1 MGHLVGVPEAETVE
15 AQTGLAG
22 EFEVGR
28 VAGVHAVERIARAHF
43 VTQLGAKV
51 HARDL
56 HLGRTGQPCDL
67 RDLEVVDPGHH
78 AGLRR
83 GHFERERAQR
93 RVVVIKVVRTLGLDD
108 GLHLRQRATRIE
120 DVARDPEAV
129 ATAHVGAA
137 FDQAAGQA
145 QRFLS
150 QVVGGQ
156 RVVFQHT
163 HHVARL
169 EHRADAA
176 ADGLAAV
183 GDHHVERGLLRAGP
197 QHRQEAVL
205 AFAGGPGQS
214 AFDAAATF
222 AHILRYA
229 RESRDILLV
238 DQRGTGKSGLLQCD
252 GLDLTSQFALDENNL
267 DIADMTR
274 RETKL
279 CQDKLQVDLSHY
291 TTVAAAADF
300 EALRLA
306 LGYQQLHLYGGS
318 YNQFKVAFKRL
329 GIEARFADGDDAESF
344 VKHIDKN
351 TKAIYLETIGNP
363 RLNIPDFKKFADLA
377 KEYDL
382 PLIVDNTFGAGG
394 YLFRPIEHGANIV
407 VESATKWIGGHGTT
421 IGGVIVDGGNYNWGN
436 GKFPQFTEPSEGYHG
451 LKFWDVFGEGNPLG
465 LPNIAFIIRAR
476 VEGLRDF
483 GSAQSPFNSFLLL
496 QGLETLSLRV
506 QRHVD
511 NAQKL
516 AEWLEQHSSVEY
528 VLYPGLKSNPY
539 HELAKKYLTNG
550 YGGVLQ
556 VAIKGGKENAAKFI
570 NSLKLISHLANVGDA
585 KTLAIHPASTTH
597 EQLGEA
603 EQIAAGVAPNLVRL
617 SVGIE
622 HIDDIKADLE
632 QAFQK
637 VFENE
642 LVG

>member
-1 MGHLVGVPEAETVE
+1 MSNNLHFETLQLHAGQQIDPTTKARAVPIY
-15 AQTGLAG
+15 QTTSYGFDNSEHAANLFGLR
-22 EFEVGR
+22 EFGNIYTRIMNPTTDVFEQ
-28 VAGVHAVERIARAHF
+28 RIAALEGGVAALAVGSGQASQFLALNNILQAGDNF
-43 VTQLGAKV
+43 VT
-51 HARDL
+51 
-56 HLGRTGQPCDL
+56 
-67 RDLEVVDPGHH
+67 
-78 AGLRR
+78 
-83 GHFERERAQR
+83 
-93 RVVVIKVVRTLGLDD
+93 
-108 GLHLRQRATRIE
+108 
-120 DVARDPEAV
+120 
-129 ATAHVGAA
+129 
-137 FDQAAGQA
+137 
-145 QRFLS
+145 
-150 QVVGGQ
+150 
-156 RVVFQHT
+156 
-163 HHVARL
+163 
-169 EHRADAA
+169 
-176 ADGLAAV
+176 
-183 GDHHVERGLLRAGP
+183 
-197 QHRQEAVL
+197 
-205 AFAGGPGQS
+205 
-214 AFDAAATF
+214 
-222 AHILRYA
+222 
-229 RESRDILLV
+229 
-238 DQRGTGKSGLLQCD
+238 
-252 GLDLTSQFALDENNL
+252 
-267 DIADMTR
+267 
-274 RETKL
+274 
-279 CQDKLQVDLSHY
+279 
-291 TTVAAAADF
+291 TT
-300 EALRLA
+300 
-306 LGYQQLHLYGGS
+306 YLYGGT

-329 GIEARFADGDDAESF
+329 GVEARFADGDDAESF

-511 NAQKL
+511 NAQTL
-516 AEWLEQHSSVEY
+516 AEWLEQHPSVEY

-597 EQLGEA
+597 EQLGEE

-622 HIDDIKADLE
+622 HIEDIKADLE

-637 VFENE
+637 VFESN
-642 LVG
+642 LTPTLS